1 MADVNIKAKLSV
13 DTTEAEKGINN
24 VKGNLKGA
32 ADTAKAGGADFG
44 KLKDTIGQLGPAG
57 DMATKQMGA
66 LNQAFN
72 VLKANPIILVIGVL
86 VGVIVALFQKFK
98 EMEAVSD
105 ALGKAFGT
113 LSGILNRFVN
123 AILTPMIE
131 GFVKLVDVV
140 VGSVVKALEF
150 LGLASEGVGE
160 RFGEITEAL
169 DDLEDAER
177 NQAIALAESNR
188 KMQEA
193 REVAQDANV
202 PIKERVEALKEA
214 GRIEKEELDR
224 VVKMNERKAS
234 LMMESIALELGARDG
249 LIQKIKEGSLESL
262 KAARNEL
269 MGMANIDK
277 SKLAEID
284 KMIIAAEDAA
294 AQSSKIAR
302 KTQVQITGLEK
313 EEQSKREAQHKA
325 YLERKR
331 KAEEEAAKKE
341 EAIYREK
348 MKEFDRIESINF
360 KTTQIRQ
367 VDLTQSSMSSLEQ
380 RTTANIEAI
389 NKQRASDEQ
398 AKKNEIFWAEESAKI
413 AEQERDAKVNAAQ
426 ASGDALIALADVVGR
441 QTVAGKTLATAQA
454 LINTYLGV
462 TEVLRNKTV
471 LPEPAGTIQK
481 IASVATILASGFSAV
496 RNITKTQV
504 PGGGGGGAS
513 APTQSVTATAPIT
526 PQAGSMQLNTATI
539 QGIGNAAAGGVNRA
553 YVLDA
558 DINNQSERQAR
569 LHRAARLG

>member
-13 DTTEAEKGINN
+13 DTTEADKGISNI
-24 VKGNLKGA
+24 KGNLKGA
-32 ADTAKAGGADFG
+32 SDTAKAGGADFS

-72 VLKANPIILVIGVL
+72 VLKANPIILVIGIL
-86 VGVIVALFQKFK
+86 VGVVVALFEKFK
-98 EMEAVSD
+98 QMEAVSD

-113 LSGILNRFVN
+113 LSGILNRFVT

-140 VGSVVKALEF
+140 VGSVVKAMEF

-169 DDLEDAER
+169 DDLEDAEK
-177 NQAIALAESNR
+177 NQALALAESNR

-202 PIKERVEALKEA
+202 PIRERVEALKEA
-214 GRIEKEELDR
+214 SKIEKEELDR
-224 VVKMNERKAS
+224 VVKLNQQKAS
-234 LMMESIALELGARDG
+234 LMLESIALEVGARDG

-269 MGMANIDK
+269 MSMGNIDK

-302 KTQVQITGLEK
+302 KTQVQITSLEK
-313 EEQSKREAQHKA
+313 EEQAKREADHKA

-348 MKEFDRIESINF
+348 MKEFERLENINV
-360 KTTQIRQ
+360 KSSTARQ
-367 VDLTQSSMSSLEQ
+367 KDLTESSMSDLEK
-380 RTTANIEAI
+380 RTTSNITSI
-389 NKQRASDEQ
+389 NNQKAADEQ
-398 AKKNEIFWAEESAKI
+398 AKKNEIFWAEASADMAKR
-413 AEQERDAKVNAAQ
+413 ERDAKVDAAK
-426 ASGDALIALADVVGR
+426 ASGDALIALADIVGR

-504 PGGGGGGAS
+504 PGGGGGS
-513 APTQSVTATAPIT
+513 APSQSVTAAAPIT

-558 DINNQSERQAR
+558 DVNNQSERQAR
-569 LHRAARLG
+569 LHRAARLA

>member
-1 MADVNIKAKLSV
+1 MADGNIKAKLSV
-13 DTTEAEKGINN
+13 DTTEADKGISNI
-24 VKGNLKGA
+24 KGNLKGA
-32 ADTAKAGGADFG
+32 SDTAKAGGADFS

-72 VLKANPIILVIGVL
+72 VLKANPIILVIGIL
-86 VGVIVALFQKFK
+86 VGVVVALFEKFK
-98 EMEAVSD
+98 QMEAVSD

-113 LSGILNRFVN
+113 LSGILNRFVT

-140 VGSVVKALEF
+140 VGSVVKAMEF

-169 DDLEDAER
+169 DDLEDAEK
-177 NQAIALAESNR
+177 NQALALAESNR

-214 GRIEKEELDR
+214 SKIEKEELDR
-224 VVKMNERKAS
+224 VVKINQQKAS
-234 LMMESIALELGARDG
+234 LMLESIALEVGARDG

-269 MGMANIDK
+269 MSMGNIDK

-302 KTQVQITGLEK
+302 KTQVQITSLEK
-313 EEQSKREAQHKA
+313 EEQAKREAEHKA

-348 MKEFDRIESINF
+348 MKEFERLENINV
-360 KTTQIRQ
+360 KSSTARQ
-367 VDLTQSSMSSLEQ
+367 KDLTESSMSDLEK
-380 RTTANIEAI
+380 RTTSNITAI
-389 NKQRASDEQ
+389 NNQKVADEQ
-398 AKKNEIFWAEESAKI
+398 AKKNEIFWAETSAEI
-413 AEQERDAKVNAAQ
+413 AQKERDAKVDAAR
-426 ASGDALIALADVVGR
+426 ASGDALIALADIVGR

-504 PGGGGGGAS
+504 PGGGGGS
-513 APTQSVTATAPIT
+513 APTQSITAAAPIT

-558 DINNQSERQAR
+558 DVNNQSERQAR
-569 LHRAARLG
+569 LHRAARLA

>member
-1 MADVNIKAKLSV
+1 MADGNIKAKLSV
-13 DTTEAEKGINN
+13 DTTEADKGIINI
-24 VKGNLKGA
+24 KGNLKGA
-32 ADTAKAGGADFG
+32 SDTAKAGGADFS

-72 VLKANPIILVIGVL
+72 VLKANPIILVIGIL
-86 VGVIVALFQKFK
+86 VGVVVALFEKFK
-98 EMEAVSD
+98 QMEAVSD

-113 LSGILNRFVN
+113 LSGILNRFVT

-140 VGSVVKALEF
+140 VGSVVKAMEF

-169 DDLEDAER
+169 DDLEDAEK
-177 NQAIALAESNR
+177 NQALALAESNR

-214 GRIEKEELDR
+214 SKIEKEELDR
-224 VVKMNERKAS
+224 VVKINQQKAS
-234 LMMESIALELGARDG
+234 LMLESIALEVGARDG

-269 MGMANIDK
+269 MSMGNIDK

-302 KTQVQITGLEK
+302 KTQVQITSLEK
-313 EEQSKREAQHKA
+313 EEQAKREAEHKA

-348 MKEFDRIESINF
+348 MKEFERLENINV
-360 KTTQIRQ
+360 KSSTARQ
-367 VDLTQSSMSSLEQ
+367 KDLTESSMSDLEK
-380 RTTANIEAI
+380 RTTSNITAI
-389 NKQRASDEQ
+389 NNQKVADEQ
-398 AKKNEIFWAEESAKI
+398 AKKNEIFWAETSAEI
-413 AEQERDAKVNAAQ
+413 AQKERDAKVDAAR
-426 ASGDALIALADVVGR
+426 ASGDALIALADIVGR

-504 PGGGGGGAS
+504 PGGGGGS
-513 APTQSVTATAPIT
+513 APTQSITAAAPIT

-558 DINNQSERQAR
+558 DVNNQSERQAR
-569 LHRAARLG
+569 LHRAARLA

>member
-13 DTTEAEKGINN
+13 DTTEADKGISNI
-24 VKGNLKGA
+24 KGNLKGA
-32 ADTAKAGGADFG
+32 SDTAKAGGADFS

-72 VLKANPIILVIGVL
+72 VLKANPIILVIGIL
-86 VGVIVALFQKFK
+86 VGVVVALFEKFK
-98 EMEAVSD
+98 QMEAVSD

-113 LSGILNRFVN
+113 LSGILNRFVT

-140 VGSVVKALEF
+140 VGSVVKAMEF
-150 LGLASEGVGE
+150 LGLASEGVAD

-169 DDLEDAER
+169 DDLEDAEK
-177 NQAIALAESNR
+177 NQALALAESNR

-202 PIKERVEALKEA
+202 PIRERVEALKEA
-214 GRIEKEELDR
+214 GKIEKEELDR
-224 VVKMNERKAS
+224 VVKLNQQKAS
-234 LMMESIALELGARDG
+234 LMLESIALEVGARDG
-249 LIQKIKEGSLESL
+249 LIEKIKEGSLESL

-269 MGMANIDK
+269 MSMGNIDK

-302 KTQVQITGLEK
+302 KTQVQITSLEK
-313 EEQSKREAQHKA
+313 EEQAKREAEHKA

-348 MKEFDRIESINF
+348 MKEFERLENINV
-360 KTTQIRQ
+360 KSSTARQ
-367 VDLTQSSMSSLEQ
+367 KDLTESSISDLEK
-380 RTTANIEAI
+380 RTTSNITAI
-389 NKQRASDEQ
+389 NNQKAADEQ
-398 AKKNEIFWAEESAKI
+398 AKKNEIFWAEASAEI
-413 AEQERDAKVNAAQ
+413 AQKERDAKVDAAK
-426 ASGDALIALADVVGR
+426 ASGDALIALADIVGR

-504 PGGGGGGAS
+504 PGGGGGS
-513 APTQSVTATAPIT
+513 APAQSVTAAAPIT

-558 DINNQSERQAR
+558 DVNNQNERQAR
-569 LHRAARLG
+569 LHRAARLA

>member
-13 DTTEAEKGINN
+13 DTTEADKGISNI
-24 VKGNLKGA
+24 KGNLKGA
-32 ADTAKAGGADFG
+32 SDTAKAGGADFS

-72 VLKANPIILVIGVL
+72 VLKANPIILVIGIL
-86 VGVIVALFQKFK
+86 VGVVVALFEKFK
-98 EMEAVSD
+98 QMEAVSD

-113 LSGILNRFVN
+113 LSGILNRFVT

-140 VGSVVKALEF
+140 VGSVVKAMEF
-150 LGLASEGVGE
+150 LGLASEGVAD

-169 DDLEDAER
+169 DDLEDAEK
-177 NQAIALAESNR
+177 NQALALAESNR

-214 GRIEKEELDR
+214 SKIEKEELDR
-224 VVKMNERKAS
+224 VVKINQQKAS
-234 LMMESIALELGARDG
+234 LMLESIALEVGARDG

-269 MGMANIDK
+269 MSMGNIDK

-302 KTQVQITGLEK
+302 KTQVQITSLEK
-313 EEQSKREAQHKA
+313 EEQSKREAEHKA

-348 MKEFDRIESINF
+348 MKEFERLEGINI
-360 KTTQIRQ
+360 KSSKVRQ
-367 VDLTQSSMSSLEQ
+367 VDLTQSSMATLEE
-380 RTTANIEAI
+380 RATSGIKSI
-389 NKQRASDEQ
+389 NKQREADEQ
-398 AKKNEIFWAEESAKI
+398 AKKNEIFWADESKKKAEE
-413 AEQERDAKVNAAQ
+413 ERDAKVNAAR
-426 ASGDALIALADVVGR
+426 ASGEALVALADIVGR
-441 QTVAGKTLATAQA
+441 QTIAGKALATAQA

-462 TEVLRNKTV
+462 TEVIKNRTI

-504 PGGGGGGAS
+504 PGGGGGS
-513 APTQSVTATAPIT
+513 APAQSITAAAPIT

-558 DINNQSERQAR
+558 DVNNQSERQAR
-569 LHRAARLG
+569 LHRAARLA

>member
-13 DTTEAEKGINN
+13 DTTEADKGISNI
-24 VKGNLKGA
+24 KGNLKGA
-32 ADTAKAGGADFG
+32 SDTAKAGGADFS

-72 VLKANPIILVIGVL
+72 VLKANPIILVIGIL
-86 VGVIVALFQKFK
+86 VGVVVALFEKFK
-98 EMEAVSD
+98 QMEAVSD

-113 LSGILNRFVN
+113 LSGILNRFVT

-140 VGSVVKALEF
+140 VGSVVKAMEF
-150 LGLASEGVGE
+150 LGLASEGVAD

-169 DDLEDAER
+169 DDLEDAEK
-177 NQAIALAESNR
+177 NQALALAESNR

-214 GRIEKEELDR
+214 SKIEKEELDR
-224 VVKMNERKAS
+224 VVKINQQKAS
-234 LMMESIALELGARDG
+234 LMLESIALEVGARDG

-269 MGMANIDK
+269 MSMGNIDK

-302 KTQVQITGLEK
+302 KTQVQITSLEK
-313 EEQSKREAQHKA
+313 EEQAKREAEHKA

-348 MKEFDRIESINF
+348 MKEFERLENINV
-360 KTTQIRQ
+360 KSSTARQ
-367 VDLTQSSMSSLEQ
+367 KDLTESSMSDLEK
-380 RTTANIEAI
+380 RTTSNITAI
-389 NKQRASDEQ
+389 NNQKAADEQ
-398 AKKNEIFWAEESAKI
+398 AKKNEIFWAEASAEI
-413 AEQERDAKVNAAQ
+413 AQKERDAKVDAAK
-426 ASGDALIALADVVGR
+426 ASGDALIALADIVGR

-504 PGGGGGGAS
+504 PGGGGGS
-513 APTQSVTATAPIT
+513 APAQSVTAAAPIT

-569 LHRAARLG
+569 LHRAARLA

>member
-13 DTTEAEKGINN
+13 DTTEADKGISNI
-24 VKGNLKGA
+24 KGNLKGA
-32 ADTAKAGGADFG
+32 SDTAKAGGADFS

-72 VLKANPIILVIGVL
+72 VLKANPIILVIGIL
-86 VGVIVALFQKFK
+86 VGVVVALFEKFK
-98 EMEAVSD
+98 QMEAVSD

-113 LSGILNRFVN
+113 LSGILNRFVT

-140 VGSVVKALEF
+140 VGSVVKAMEF
-150 LGLASEGVGE
+150 LGLASEGVAD

-169 DDLEDAER
+169 DDLEDAEK
-177 NQAIALAESNR
+177 NQALALAESNR

-214 GRIEKEELDR
+214 SKIEKEELDR
-224 VVKMNERKAS
+224 VVKINQQKAS
-234 LMMESIALELGARDG
+234 LMLESIALEVGARDG

-269 MGMANIDK
+269 MSMGNIDK

-302 KTQVQITGLEK
+302 KTQVQITSLEK
-313 EEQSKREAQHKA
+313 EEQAKREAEHKA

-348 MKEFDRIESINF
+348 MKEFERLENINV
-360 KTTQIRQ
+360 KSSTARQ
-367 VDLTQSSMSSLEQ
+367 KDLTESSMSDLEK
-380 RTTANIEAI
+380 RTTSNITAI
-389 NKQRASDEQ
+389 NNQKAADEQ
-398 AKKNEIFWAEESAKI
+398 AKKNEIFWAEASAEI
-413 AEQERDAKVNAAQ
+413 AQKERDAKVDAAK
-426 ASGDALIALADVVGR
+426 ASGDALIALADIVGR

-504 PGGGGGGAS
+504 PGGGGGS
-513 APTQSVTATAPIT
+513 APAQSVTAAAPIT

-558 DINNQSERQAR
+558 DVNNQSERQAR
-569 LHRAARLG
+569 LHRAARLA